1 MSNPAGMEHGEIA
14 RRTAAA
20 SVALPFF
27 FCSGNGNLEN
37 GL

>member
-1 MSNPAGMEHGEIA
+1 MSNPAAMEHGEIA
-14 RRTAAA
+14 RRTAA

-27 FCSGNGNLEN
+27 CSGDGNLEN